1 MASLVLQ
8 GRVEGSVIYGDVQ
21 EDIQRRHGTPLQ
33 YSCLE
38 NPVDGGPWGAIVHR
52 VSKSQTRL
60 K

>member
-33 YSCLE
+33 YSCL
-38 NPVDGGPWGAIVHR
+38 DGGGLDLVAVGTDRHGQI
-52 VSKSQTRL
+52 
-60 K
+60 